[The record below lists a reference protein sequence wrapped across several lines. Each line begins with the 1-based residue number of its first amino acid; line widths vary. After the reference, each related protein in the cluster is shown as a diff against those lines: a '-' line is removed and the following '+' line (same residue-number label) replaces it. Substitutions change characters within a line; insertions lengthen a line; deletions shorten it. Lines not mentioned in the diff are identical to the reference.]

1 MGDETTRLYS
11 GDWSFIPAGQDHSLV
26 AEDGKEVYYI
36 WFEHFAREKDF
47 IVKPDPQKERCEIC
61 RRFMQLRRKTLL

>member
-47 IVKPDPQKERCEIC
+47 IVKPDP
-61 RRFMQLRRKTLL
+61 